1 LILNL
6 KVVKGREEEKKRGY
20 KVKYPGSEHL
30 EKIKIWI
37 IKI

>member
-1 LILNL
+1 
-6 KVVKGREEEKKRGY
+6 VKGREEERKRGY

-30 EKIKIWI
+30 ENIKTLI